1 MGYREPSIQ
10 QIRQAEQK
18 LVRAVRKLDELRSI
32 MRARKIAGILSDE
45 DLRTFMEV
53 DAEVEIVLLGLQT
66 KAL

>member
-53 DAEVEIVLLGLQT
+53 DAEVETVLLRLQT

>member
-1 MGYREPSIQ
+1 MGYQEPSIQ

>member
-1 MGYREPSIQ
+1 MGYQEPSIQ
-10 QIRQAEQK
+10 QIRQAEQR
-18 LVRAVRKLDELRSI
+18 LVRAVRTLDELRSI

-53 DAEVEIVLLGLQT
+53 DAEVETVLLRLQT